1 MAIPSRIMSYLEDR
15 GADFE
20 HTRHPTTYT
29 ACELAHVEHVPERTV
44 AKTVVFLGDEVFAMA
59 VLPADERVD
68 MEELRLTLGLERIR
82 LATEEEV
89 AKLFPDCEIGAM
101 PPLGPLFGLA
111 VYVDNRLA
119 EQQMIEFN
127 GGTHRDE
134 IKMSYDEYARLAEP
148 LVRHFG
154 EPARIRS

>member
-1 MAIPSRIMSYLEDR
+1 MAIPDRILAFLREKNAEYD
-15 GADFE
+15 

-29 ACELAHVEHVPERTV
+29 ARELAHVDHVPERNV
-44 AKTVVFLGDEVFAMA
+44 AKSVVFLGDEVFAMA
-59 VLPADERVD
+59 VVPADENVD
-68 MEELRLTLGLERIR
+68 LDQLRRALGLARLR

-101 PPLGPLFGLA
+101 PPFGALFGLP

-119 EQQMIEFN
+119 EQDMIEFN

-134 IKMSYDEYARLAEP
+134 LKMTYGGFARLAEP
-148 LVRHFG
+148 IVRHFG
-154 EPARIRS
+154 EPVSA

>member
-1 MAIPSRIMSYLEDR
+1 MAIPSRILSYLEDH

-29 ACELAHVEHVPERTV
+29 ATELAHVEHVPERTV

-68 MEELRLTLGLERIR
+68 LEELRLTLGLDRLR

-89 AKLFPDCEIGAM
+89 AKLFPDCEMGAM
-101 PPLGPLFGLA
+101 PPLGPLFGLP
-111 VYVDNRLA
+111 VYVDNRLT
-119 EQQMIEFN
+119 EQGMIEFN

-134 IKMSYDEYARLAEP
+134 IWMRYDEFARLADP

-154 EPARIRS
+154 EPVRIRA

>member
-1 MAIPSRIMSYLEDR
+1 MAIPSRIMSYLEER

-20 HTRHPTTYT
+20 HSRHTTTYT
-29 ACELAHVEHVPERTV
+29 ASELARVEHVPERTV
-44 AKTVVFLGDEVFAMA
+44 AKTVVFLGDEIFAMA

-68 MEELRLTLGLERIR
+68 LEELRVALGLERLR
-82 LATEEEV
+82 LASEEEV

-101 PPLGPLFGLA
+101 PPLGPLFGLP

-119 EQQMIEFN
+119 EQDMIEFN

-134 IKMSYDEYARLAEP
+134 IRMSYDEFARLAEP

-154 EPARIRS
+154 EPSRIRS

>member
-1 MAIPSRIMSYLEDR
+1 MAIPSRILSYLNEAD
-15 GADFE
+15 ADFE
-20 HTRHPTTYT
+20 HSNHPMTYT
-29 ACELAHVEHVPERTV
+29 ACELAHADRIPERTV
-44 AKTVVFLGDEVFAMA
+44 AKTVVFLADEVFAMA

-68 MEELRLTLGLERIR
+68 LAELQAALGVNRLR

-89 AKLFPDCEIGAM
+89 AKLFPDCEMGAM

-119 EQQMIEFN
+119 EQPMIEFN

-134 IKMSYDEYARLAEP
+134 IRMPYGEFARIVSP

-154 EPARIRS
+154 EPAHLKV

>member
-1 MAIPSRIMSYLEDR
+1 MAIPTRILSYLHDKE
-15 GADFE
+15 ADFE
-20 HTRHPTTYT
+20 HVRHPVTYT
-29 ACELAHVEHVPERTV
+29 ASELAHVEHVPERTV

-68 MEELRLTLGLERIR
+68 LEELRLALGLERLR

-89 AKLFPDCEIGAM
+89 ARLFPDCEMGAM
-101 PPLGPLFGLA
+101 PPFGPLFGLP

-119 EQQMIEFN
+119 EQDEIEFN

-134 IKMSYDEYARLAEP
+134 IRMKYDEFERLAEP
-148 LVRHFG
+148 IVRHFG
-154 EPARIRS
+154 EPVRIRA

>member
-1 MAIPSRIMSYLEDR
+1 MAIPSRILSYLEDH

-29 ACELAHVEHVPERTV
+29 ATELAHVEHVPERTV

-68 MEELRLTLGLERIR
+68 LEELRLTLGLDRLR

-134 IKMSYDEYARLAEP
+134 IRMSYDEFARLADP

-154 EPARIRS
+154 EPTRVKA